1 MLSRSVRRKRS
12 AQALRAASRAH
23 ASYFLCPLQFDADSQ
38 VRRYSPYSG
47 MKEAIACVLTSF
59 ARSAPADT
67 HLIIRNHPLDNGLI
81 DYAGFIASFA
91 AACGIS
97 DRVHFIEGGKA
108 HQMMDKSLGVVV
120 LNSTIGISA
129 LRQAKPVYCVGTS
142 IYAKPGLAV
151 KCRWTPSGAI
161 RVDRKRLRL
170 RISSVCSRLMPW
182 STGISI
188 PGRASARPLTGFC
201 KGWEGIRGNTC
212 HARGEDS

>member
-1 MLSRSVRRKRS
+1 M
-12 AQALRAASRAH
+12 
-23 ASYFLCPLQFDADSQ
+23 
-38 VRRYSPYSG
+38 
-47 MKEAIACVLTSF
+47 
-59 ARSAPADT
+59 
-67 HLIIRNHPLDNGLI
+67 
-81 DYAGFIASFA
+81 
-91 AACGIS
+91 
-97 DRVHFIEGGKA
+97 HFIEGGKA

-151 KCRWTPSGAI
+151 TSAEMPLDASGAI

-188 PGRASARPLTGFC
+188 PGRHQHG
-201 KGWEGIRGNTC
+201 
-212 HARGEDS
+212 H